1 MKNSAE
7 INRAL
12 QNHERRISAL
22 ESMTSKHKPSP
33 GKNVKKGL
41 PDHIIALRDKGYFS
55 QPKTAVD
62 AHKKLQGFYSC
73 KVDRVAM
80 ALLRLAKKR
89 QFRKALKIVSGRK
102 QKAYAW

>member
-22 ESMTSKHKPSP
+22 ESIFSKHKSSP

-41 PDHIIALRDKGYFS
+41 PDHIIALKDKGYFS
-55 QPKTAVD
+55 QPKTAADVQN
-62 AHKKLQGFYSC
+62 KLQGFYPC
-73 KVDRVAM
+73 EVDRLVM
-80 ALLRLAKKR
+80 ALLRLSKKR
-89 QFRKALKIVSGRK
+89 QLRKAFKIVSGRN
-102 QKAYAW
+102 QKAYVW